1 MLSRFALRRRT
12 CFLLLVAFNFKCPSV
27 HSCFIYSKVKQTL
40 PDVVAATTD
49 YHHHHSTHPQSPQK
63 HRLKEFEELEA
74 ENERLK
80 AIFDLHSISFNEH
93 SSSKSRRS
101 SEPEPGGRNCVTGA
115 LPGEQSSQQ
124 TKRCSMSSEGSG
136 STKYEDVRVKVSP
149 HIKKLKIWVKVLTT
163 TIESLRSTH
172 SY

>member
-1 MLSRFALRRRT
+1 MKRRRNKVET
-12 CFLLLVAFNFKCPSV
+12 PCEAGIGVFAAGGKWQLINSFTFCRQVA
-27 HSCFIYSKVKQTL
+27 KQMGE
-40 PDVVAATTD
+40 DQGNN
-49 YHHHHSTHPQSPQK
+49 HPQSPQK

-149 HIKKLKIWVKVLTT
+149 HIKKLKI
-163 TIESLRSTH
+163 
-172 SY
+172 